1 MEHEMTDNPA
11 HGEHPVSNGTTSAYT
26 VSDRPQPDIEDRTQL
41 PTEPIPVLADQLA
54 VSADDGA
61 GKA

>member
-11 HGEHPVSNGTTSAYT
+11 HGEQRVSRGTASVNT
-26 VSDRPQPDIEDRTQL
+26 VSDRTQPDRHDPTLL

-54 VSADDGA
+54 VSSDDGA